1 MTPLAGRAWH
11 GGQISV
17 NVLTC
22 KFVPAL
28 PWLLPLVNPGGGL
41 SPGHARSHASHD
53 GYAQLPLE
61 FAP

>member
-1 MTPLAGRAWH
+1 M
-11 GGQISV
+11 SV

-61 FAP
+61 FDP